1 MNTKF
6 IKNNSD
12 ELIIFFTGW
21 GCDDI
26 QFLNI
31 KTSKNLL
38 LIWDYT
44 ELNDFN
50 HDFSKYKK
58 NYLITYSAGVFAS
71 NLFKNKL
78 PKLDKKIAISG
89 NPLIFDEYFGIS
101 KETLRVM
108 KSLNLDNY
116 MDFRRK
122 YLVYDDEQLEI
133 FNQNASQRTFESCD
147 NELSKLEEYYKT
159 NFEKIEFDKAIIGE
173 FDKIFN
179 PEHQKEYYKDKI
191 RFVKNSGHNVFYY
204 FTNLDDILAY

>member
-1 MNTKF
+1 MNTKL
-6 IKNNSD
+6 IKNNSN

-26 QFLNI
+26 QFQNI

-38 LIWDYT
+38 LIWDYE
-44 ELNDFN
+44 ELSDLNF
-50 HDFSKYKK
+50 DFSVYDKIH
-58 NYLITYSAGVFAS
+58 LITYSAGVFVA
-71 NLFKNKL
+71 NLFKNKF
-78 PKLDKKIAISG
+78 PKLTQKIAISG

-101 KETLRVM
+101 KDTLRVM

-122 YLVYDDEQLEI
+122 YLVYDEEQLEV
-133 FNQNASQRTFESCD
+133 FNQNASLRTFESCD
-147 NELSKLEEYYKT
+147 NELLKLEEYYKT

-179 PEHQKEYYKDKI
+179 PKYQKEYYKDKI
-191 RFVKNSGHNVFYY
+191 RFVKNSGHNVFHY